1 MNKLIRLLS
10 QLSFKTVYF
19 NWKYLPWKQAI
30 RLPVL
35 VSSHVRLL
43 KMKGQIVIEA
53 EVRPGMIQIGYGGV
67 TIFDEKKSR
76 SIWDVAGTVVF
87 KGRCLIGH
95 GSKVSVGEGA
105 RLIAGE
111 NLIITAETSL
121 ICSTELSFGSNCVLS
136 WDILIMDTDFHT
148 IRNQADEILN
158 KPRPIRI
165 GDKVWLGCR
174 CTILKGAVIP
184 SGSVVGAGATV
195 TGILEQGNGLYVG
208 TPARLSKQ
216 NINWE
221 L

>member
-10 QLSFKTVYF
+10 QLSFKTLYF
-19 NWKYLPWKQAI
+19 NWKYLPWQQAI

-43 KMKGQIVIEA
+43 KMKGQIFIEG

-105 RLIAGE
+105 RLITGE

-148 IRNQADEILN
+148 IRNQADEIIN
-158 KPRPIRI
+158 QPQPIRI

-195 TGILEQGNGLYVG
+195 TGMLEQESGLYVG

>member
-1 MNKLIRLLS
+1 MNRLIRLLS
-10 QLSFKTVYF
+10 QLSFKTLYF
-19 NWKYLPWKQAI
+19 NWKYLPWQQAI

-43 KMKGQIVIEA
+43 KMKGQIVIEGL
-53 EVRPGMIQIGYGGV
+53 VRPGMIQIGYGGV

-121 ICSTELSFGSNCVLS
+121 ICSTEVSIGSNCVLS

-148 IRNQADEILN
+148 IRNQTDEIIN
-158 KPRPIRI
+158 KPQPIRI

-184 SGSVVGAGATV
+184 SGSVVGAGATI
-195 TGILEQGNGLYVG
+195 TGILEQENGLYVG
-208 TPARLSKQ
+208 TPGRLSKQ